1 MSILYQIPSFHPD
14 DLEKGE
20 GDKKR
25 SKIEEKVSRFH
36 NHLLLLVEEEV

>member
-1 MSILYQIPSFHPD
+1 MYQIPAFHPD

-25 SKIEEKVSRFH
+25 SKVEGKVSRFH
-36 NHLLLLVEEEV
+36 NHLLLLLEEEV